1 MQVAISRGL
10 QQDATQGEVGGIGLH
25 DEWQV
30 WLEVPEDGGRGEG
43 LLEGAEGYNCR
54 V

>member
-1 MQVAISRGL
+1 MAIIRGL
-10 QQDATQGEVGGIGLH
+10 RQDTTQGEVGCICLH
-25 DEWQV
+25 YEWQV

-43 LLEGAEGYNCR
+43 LLEGAEGCSCL